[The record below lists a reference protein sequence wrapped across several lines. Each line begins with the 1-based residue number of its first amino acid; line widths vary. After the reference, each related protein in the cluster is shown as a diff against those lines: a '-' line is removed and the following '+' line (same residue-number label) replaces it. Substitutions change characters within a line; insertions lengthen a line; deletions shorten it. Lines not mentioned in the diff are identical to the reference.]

1 MNSSTLEPVGLD
13 DAPTSPGALLRLMS
27 RAAAQRFGSDAAW
40 ARAAGLPKETLSRLK
55 RAPSCDLR
63 TLAALAQ
70 AVGYSLTAAPARGD
84 ARNDGPAAHMPAR
97 FDRESEQ
104 QLLDLVASGD
114 LDPAAWRAAGPPYF
128 MGGLAVL
135 VAGVR
140 GADRGRLLDLG
151 ETLHPGIST
160 PEVFG
165 AWLDASP
172 LQPSRFLPMLEQARR

>member
-1 MNSSTLEPVGLD
+1 MISSTPQAVPLNPGL
-13 DAPTSPGALLRLMS
+13 LLGQLS
-27 RAAAQRFGSDAAW
+27 RAAALRFGSDAAW

-55 RAPSCDLR
+55 RAASCDLR

-70 AVGYSLTAAPARGD
+70 AVGYTLTATPAERAADRTGSL
-84 ARNDGPAAHMPAR
+84 AHMLAR
-97 FDRESEQ
+97 FDRDFEQ

-135 VAGVR
+135 IAGVR
-140 GADRGRLLDLG
+140 GADRARLLELA
-151 ETLHPGIST
+151 EVLHPGISIA
-160 PEVFG
+160 EVFG

-172 LQPSRFLPMLEQARR
+172 LQPSRFLPMLEQARA